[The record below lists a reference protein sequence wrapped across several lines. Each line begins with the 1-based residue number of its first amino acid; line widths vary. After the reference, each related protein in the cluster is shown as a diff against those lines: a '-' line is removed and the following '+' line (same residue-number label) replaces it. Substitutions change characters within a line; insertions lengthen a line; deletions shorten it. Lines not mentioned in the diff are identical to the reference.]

1 MAQQEYS
8 ADELAALHGDGALS
22 SDELDT
28 DRPISVRAGR
38 PARDSADAA
47 TKALLLAGQGIFSDI
62 GEGQSSVSL
71 LEEELASEDPAA
83 AVSLNNKAIE
93 ADLRKEIWVDGGGT
107 YYVSC
112 SVRET
117 AMRSMKLQGIEI
129 RRKDLTSVQ
138 GTPGKRTR
146 FQRADWGNHNPV
158 YYASGSWKTN
168 GGGPRIQ
175 GPKGGPGSCKF
186 VIIQR

>member
-8 ADELAALHGDGALS
+8 ADELAALHADGTLS

-62 GEGQSSVSL
+62 GEGQSSAEL
-71 LEEELASEDPAA
+71 LETELSDTAPAV

-93 ADLRKEIWVDGGGT
+93 ADLRKEIWHDGEGT

-117 AMRSMKLQGIEI
+117 AIRSMKKQGLEI
-129 RRKDLTSVQ
+129 SRRDLTGVA
-138 GTPGKRTR
+138 GVPGRRTR
-146 FQRADWGNHNPV
+146 FNIYNNHHPK
-158 YYASGSWKTN
+158 YYASGSWKTD

-175 GPKGGPGSCKF
+175 GPGGGPGSCKF
-186 VIIQR
+186 IIIQR